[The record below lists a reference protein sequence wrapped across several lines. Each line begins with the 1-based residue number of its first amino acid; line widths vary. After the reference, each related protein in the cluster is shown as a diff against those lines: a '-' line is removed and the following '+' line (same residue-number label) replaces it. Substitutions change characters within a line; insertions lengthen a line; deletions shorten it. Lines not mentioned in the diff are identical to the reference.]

1 MMKDIETLAEEY
13 ANENKT
19 VYSTDKYGYITVNYT
34 ELKEAFMAGFKVG
47 RPKWNKFFENVLP
60 YDNKHWG
67 LPQDGLPKI
76 DNFYFVKL
84 KSGFIKIC
92 KLKYNNLSEKMCF
105 YDLYG
110 EKQSNVVEWLDYPVV
125 QGD

>member
-1 MMKDIETLAEEY
+1 MLEKEIEKLAQEY
-13 ANENKT
+13 ADENKI
-19 VYSTDKYGYITVNYT
+19 VCGTDKYGYITTDCVG
-34 ELKEAFMAGFKVG
+34 LKEAFMTGFKVG
-47 RPKWNKFFENVLP
+47 RPKWNKFFESALP
-60 YDNKHWG
+60 YYDKHWG
-67 LPQDGLPKI
+67 LSQDGLPKI

-84 KSGFIKIC
+84 KGGFVKIC
-92 KLKYNNLSEKMCF
+92 KLNNLSGKMCF